1 MAIFLFLKPIGDAN
15 RIFDQTT
22 EYILMKKIILSV
34 LLAATF
40 ISCKKEADKTEN
52 QTAVKDSISETS
64 SQSVPKTASLKA
76 LNTKQATDFLQTK
89 NDTLYVTNFFATWCG
104 PCVREIPHFKDK
116 IAEVKNQPVK
126 ITFISL
132 DSKEVWNSE
141 VPAFVDKQGIRNNTI
156 LLDGSQLDE
165 TFFKNNFKEWK
176 GDAIPF
182 TYMRKGDKTDEYLGM
197 MTSELLN
204 SKIASF
210 TK

>member
-1 MAIFLFLKPIGDAN
+1 MI
-15 RIFDQTT
+15 TT
-22 EYILMKKIILSV
+22 EYLLMKKILLST
-34 LLAATF
+34 LLAVTLF
-40 ISCKKEADKTEN
+40 SCKKEAEKAEEN
-52 QTAVKDSISETS
+52 TATNDSISNIAPEPL
-64 SQSVPKTASLKA
+64 SVKASLKA
-76 LNTKQATDFLQTK
+76 LNPQQTTDFLQTK

-116 IAEVKNQPVK
+116 ITELKGQPVK

-132 DSKEVWNSE
+132 DTKEVWNTE
-141 VPAFVDKQGIRNNTI
+141 VPTFVDKQGIRNNTI
-156 LLDGSQLDE
+156 LLDGGQLDE

-204 SKIASF
+204 SKIDSF
-210 TK
+210 IK